1 MAHYFLRQ
9 KQGHNMVHNH
19 THLIIYAHPNPES
32 FNQAVLQK
40 VVEASEGHKVII
52 RDLNAEN
59 FPPVLK
65 WQECINTF
73 SKQYEEDVQAE
84 QALWKEADLITF
96 VYPLWWMGFPAILKG
111 YIDRILTHGFAY
123 QTGKGASIGLLKGKK
138 IQQFV
143 TMGNTNEKYEQKG
156 FLQSLDHT
164 LGNGLFNFCGIE
176 NVQMHFL
183 GGTGMPTIDY
193 QAVLENIKHIT
204 EANLKS

>member
-1 MAHYFLRQ
+1 M
-9 KQGHNMVHNH
+9 K
-19 THLIIYAHPNPES
+19 HLIIYAHPNPES

-40 VVEASEGHKVII
+40 VLEGSEGHDVVV

-73 SKQYEEDVQAE
+73 SKEYAHDVKAE
-84 QALWKEADLITF
+84 QGYWNEADLITF

-111 YIDRILTHGFAY
+111 YLDRVLTHGFAY
-123 QTGKGASIGLLKGKK
+123 QTGKGQSIGLLKGKK

-143 TMGNTNEKYEQKG
+143 TMGNTNEKYEEKG

-164 LGNGLFNFCGIE
+164 LGNGLFNFCGVE

-183 GGTGMPTIDY
+183 GGTGIPTLDY
-193 QAVLENIKHIT
+193 DARLESVKLAT
-204 EANLKS
+204 EALLKR

>member
-1 MAHYFLRQ
+1 M
-9 KQGHNMVHNH
+9 

-40 VVEASEGHKVII
+40 VVEASAGHDVII
-52 RDLNAEN
+52 RDLNGEN
-59 FPPVLK
+59 FPPVLR

-73 SKQYEEDVQAE
+73 NKEYAKDVQVE
-84 QALWKEADLITF
+84 QKFWQEADLITF

-111 YIDRILTHGFAY
+111 YLDRVLTHGFAY
-123 QTGKGASIGLLKGKK
+123 QTGKETIGLLKGKK

-143 TMGNTNEKYEQKG
+143 TMGNTNGKYEQKG

>member
-1 MAHYFLRQ
+1 M
-9 KQGHNMVHNH
+9 

-40 VVEASEGHKVII
+40 VVEASAGHDVII
-52 RDLNAEN
+52 RDLNGEN
-59 FPPVLK
+59 FPPVLR

-73 SKQYEEDVQAE
+73 NKEYAKDVQVE
-84 QALWKEADLITF
+84 QKFWQEADLITF

-111 YIDRILTHGFAY
+111 YIDRVLTHGFAY
-123 QTGKGASIGLLKGKK
+123 QTGKETIGFLKGKK
-138 IQQFV
+138 IQQFI
-143 TMGNTNEKYEQKG
+143 TRGNTTEKYEQKG

>member
-1 MAHYFLRQ
+1 M
-9 KQGHNMVHNH
+9 

-40 VVEASEGHKVII
+40 VVEASAGHDVII
-52 RDLNAEN
+52 RDLNGEN
-59 FPPVLK
+59 FPPVLR

-73 SKQYEEDVQAE
+73 NKDYAKDVQVE
-84 QALWKEADLITF
+84 QKFWQEANLITF

-111 YIDRILTHGFAY
+111 YLDRVLTHGFAY
-123 QTGKGASIGLLKGKK
+123 QTGKETIGLLKGKK

>member
-1 MAHYFLRQ
+1 M
-9 KQGHNMVHNH
+9 

-32 FNQAVLQK
+32 FNQAVFQT
-40 VVEASEGHKVII
+40 VVEASAGHDVII
-52 RDLNAEN
+52 RDLNGEN
-59 FPPVLK
+59 FPPVLR

-73 SKQYEEDVQAE
+73 NKEYAKDVQVE
-84 QALWKEADLITF
+84 QKFWQEADLITF

-111 YIDRILTHGFAY
+111 YLDRVLTHGFAY
-123 QTGKGASIGLLKGKK
+123 QTGKETIGLLKGKK

>member
-1 MAHYFLRQ
+1 MAHNL
-9 KQGHNMVHNH
+9 

-96 VYPLWWMGFPAILKG
+96 VYPLWWMGFPAILKV
-111 YIDRILTHGFAY
+111 YIDRVLTHGFAY
-123 QTGKGASIGLLKGKK
+123 QVGKDTIGLLKGKK

-164 LGNGLFNFCGIE
+164 LGNGLFNFCGVE
-176 NVQMHFL
+176 KVQMHFL
-183 GGTGMPTIDY
+183 GGTGIPTVDY
-193 QAVLENIKHIT
+193 PTVLEGVKT
-204 EANLKS
+204 KTQEMLR

>member
-1 MAHYFLRQ
+1 M
-9 KQGHNMVHNH
+9 

-40 VVEASEGHKVII
+40 VVEASAGHDVII
-52 RDLNAEN
+52 RDLNGEN
-59 FPPVLK
+59 FPPVLR

-73 SKQYEEDVQAE
+73 NKEYAKDVQVE
-84 QALWKEADLITF
+84 QKFWQEADLITF

-111 YIDRILTHGFAY
+111 YLDRVLTHGFAY
-123 QTGKGASIGLLKGKK
+123 QTGKETIGLLKGKK
-138 IQQFV
+138 MQQFV

-164 LGNGLFNFCGIE
+164 LGNGLFSFCGIE

>member
-1 MAHYFLRQ
+1 M
-9 KQGHNMVHNH
+9 K
-19 THLIIYAHPNPES
+19 HLTIYAHPNPES

-40 VVEASEGHKVII
+40 VLEGSKGHDVVV

-73 SKQYEEDVQAE
+73 SKEYAHDVQAE
-84 QALWKEADLITF
+84 QAYWNDADVITF

-111 YIDRILTHGFAY
+111 YLDRVLTHGFAY
-123 QTGKGASIGLLKGKK
+123 QTGKGQSIGLLKGKK

-143 TMGNTNEKYEQKG
+143 TMGNTNEKYEEKG

-164 LGNGLFNFCGIE
+164 LGNGLFNFCGVE

-183 GGTGMPTIDY
+183 GGTGIPTLDY
-193 QAVLENIKHIT
+193 DARLESVKLAT
-204 EANLKS
+204 EALLKR

>member
-1 MAHYFLRQ
+1 M
-9 KQGHNMVHNH
+9 

-40 VVEASEGHKVII
+40 VVEASAGHDVLI
-52 RDLNAEN
+52 RDLNGEN
-59 FPPVLK
+59 FPPVLR

-73 SKQYEEDVQAE
+73 NKEYAKDVQVE
-84 QALWKEADLITF
+84 QKFWQEADLITF

-111 YIDRILTHGFAY
+111 YLDRVLTHGFAY
-123 QTGKGASIGLLKGKK
+123 QTGKETIGLLKGKK

-183 GGTGMPTIDY
+183 GGTGMPTINY

>member
-1 MAHYFLRQ
+1 M
-9 KQGHNMVHNH
+9 

-40 VVEASEGHKVII
+40 VVEASAGHDVII
-52 RDLNAEN
+52 RDLNGEN
-59 FPPVLK
+59 FPPVLR

-73 SKQYEEDVQAE
+73 NKEYAKDVQVE
-84 QALWKEADLITF
+84 QKFWQEADLITF

-111 YIDRILTHGFAY
+111 YLDRVLTHGFAY
-123 QTGKGASIGLLKGKK
+123 QTGKETIGLLKGKK
-138 IQQFV
+138 MQQFA

>member
-1 MAHYFLRQ
+1 M
-9 KQGHNMVHNH
+9 

-40 VVEASEGHKVII
+40 VVEASAGHDVII
-52 RDLNAEN
+52 RDLNGEN
-59 FPPVLK
+59 FPPVLR
-65 WQECINTF
+65 WQEYINTF
-73 SKQYEEDVQAE
+73 NKEYAKDVQVE
-84 QALWKEADLITF
+84 QKFWQEANLITF

-111 YIDRILTHGFAY
+111 YLDRVLTHGFAY
-123 QTGKGASIGLLKGKK
+123 QTGKETIGLLKGKK

>member
-1 MAHYFLRQ
+1 M
-9 KQGHNMVHNH
+9 

-40 VVEASEGHKVII
+40 VVEASAGHDVII
-52 RDLNAEN
+52 RDLNGEN
-59 FPPVLK
+59 FPPVLR

-73 SKQYEEDVQAE
+73 NKEYAKDVQVE
-84 QALWKEADLITF
+84 QKFWQDANLITF

-111 YIDRILTHGFAY
+111 YLDRVLTHGFAY
-123 QTGKGASIGLLKGKK
+123 QTGKETIGLLKGKK

>member
-1 MAHYFLRQ
+1 MQVEQ
-9 KQGHNMVHNH
+9 K
-19 THLIIYAHPNPES
+19 
-32 FNQAVLQK
+32 F
-40 VVEASEGHKVII
+40 
-52 RDLNAEN
+52 
-59 FPPVLK
+59 
-65 WQECINTF
+65 WQ
-73 SKQYEEDVQAE
+73 
-84 QALWKEADLITF
+84 EADLITF

-111 YIDRILTHGFAY
+111 YLDRVLTHGFAY
-123 QTGKGASIGLLKGKK
+123 QTGKETIGLLKGKK

>member
-1 MAHYFLRQ
+1 M
-9 KQGHNMVHNH
+9 

-40 VVEASEGHKVII
+40 VVEASAGHDVLI
-52 RDLNAEN
+52 RDLNGEN
-59 FPPVLK
+59 FPPVLR

-73 SKQYEEDVQAE
+73 NKEYAKDVQVE
-84 QALWKEADLITF
+84 QKFWQEADLITF

-111 YIDRILTHGFAY
+111 YLDRVLTHGFAY
-123 QTGKGASIGLLKGKK
+123 QTGKETIGLLKGKK

-156 FLQSLDHT
+156 VLQSLDHT

-183 GGTGMPTIDY
+183 GGTGMPTIDH
-193 QAVLENIKHIT
+193 QAVLENIKHLT

>member
-1 MAHYFLRQ
+1 M
-9 KQGHNMVHNH
+9 

-32 FNQAVLQK
+32 FNQAILQK
-40 VVEASEGHKVII
+40 VIEGSKGHEVVI
-52 RDLNAEN
+52 RDLNSEN

-73 SKQYEEDVQAE
+73 SKEYAHDVQAE
-84 QALWKEADLITF
+84 QKLWHDADLITF

-111 YIDRILTHGFAY
+111 YLDRVLTHGFAY
-123 QTGKGASIGLLKGKK
+123 QTGKGASVGLLKCKK

-143 TMGNTNEKYEQKG
+143 TMGNTNEKYEEKG

-164 LGNGLFNFCGIE
+164 LGNGLFNFCGVE

-183 GGTGMPTIDY
+183 GGMGIPTLDY
-193 QAVLENIKHIT
+193 NAVLEGVKSAT
-204 EANLKS
+204 EKNLSA

>member
-1 MAHYFLRQ
+1 M
-9 KQGHNMVHNH
+9 

-40 VVEASEGHKVII
+40 VVEASAGHDVII
-52 RDLNAEN
+52 RDLNGEN
-59 FPPVLK
+59 FLPVLK

-73 SKQYEEDVQAE
+73 NKEYAKDVQIE
-84 QALWKEADLITF
+84 QKFWQEADLITF
-96 VYPLWWMGFPAILKG
+96 IYPLWWMGFPAILKG
-111 YIDRILTHGFAY
+111 YIDRVLTHGFAY
-123 QTGKGASIGLLKGKK
+123 QTGKETIGLLKGKK
-138 IQQFV
+138 MQQFV

-156 FLQSLDHT
+156 FLRSLDHT

-193 QAVLENIKHIT
+193 QTVLENIKHIT
-204 EANLKS
+204 EANLQS

>member
-1 MAHYFLRQ
+1 M
-9 KQGHNMVHNH
+9 

-40 VVEASEGHKVII
+40 VVEASAGHAVII
-52 RDLNAEN
+52 SDLNGEN
-59 FPPVLK
+59 FPPVLR

-73 SKQYEEDVQAE
+73 NKEYAKDVQVE
-84 QALWKEADLITF
+84 QKFWQEADLITF

-111 YIDRILTHGFAY
+111 YLDRVLTHGFAY
-123 QTGKGASIGLLKGKK
+123 QTGKETIGLLKGKK

-156 FLQSLDHT
+156 FLQSRDHT

>member
-1 MAHYFLRQ
+1 M
-9 KQGHNMVHNH
+9 

-40 VVEASEGHKVII
+40 VVEASAGHDVII
-52 RDLNAEN
+52 RDLNGEN
-59 FPPVLK
+59 FPPVLR

-73 SKQYEEDVQAE
+73 N
-84 QALWKEADLITF
+84 KE
-96 VYPLWWMGFPAILKG
+96 MGFPAILKG
-111 YIDRILTHGFAY
+111 YLDRVLTHGFAY
-123 QTGKGASIGLLKGKK
+123 QTGKETIGLLKGKK
-138 IQQFV
+138 MQQFV

>member
-1 MAHYFLRQ
+1 M
-9 KQGHNMVHNH
+9 

-40 VVEASEGHKVII
+40 VVEASAGHDVII
-52 RDLNAEN
+52 RDLNGEN
-59 FPPVLK
+59 FPPVLR

-73 SKQYEEDVQAE
+73 NNEYAKDE
-84 QALWKEADLITF
+84 QVEQKFWQEADLITF

-111 YIDRILTHGFAY
+111 YLDRVLTHGFAY
-123 QTGKGASIGLLKGKK
+123 QTGKETIGLLKGKK

>member
-1 MAHYFLRQ
+1 M
-9 KQGHNMVHNH
+9 

-40 VVEASEGHKVII
+40 VVEASAGHDVII
-52 RDLNAEN
+52 RDLNGEN
-59 FPPVLK
+59 FPPVLR

-73 SKQYEEDVQAE
+73 NKEYAKDVQVE
-84 QALWKEADLITF
+84 QKFWQEANLITF

-111 YIDRILTHGFAY
+111 YLDRVLTHGFAY
-123 QTGKGASIGLLKGKK
+123 QTGKETIGLLKGKK
-138 IQQFV
+138 MQQFV

>member
-1 MAHYFLRQ
+1 M
-9 KQGHNMVHNH
+9 K
-19 THLIIYAHPNPES
+19 HLIIYAHPNPES

-40 VVEASEGHKVII
+40 VLEGSQGHDVVV

-73 SKQYEEDVQAE
+73 SKEYAHDVKAE
-84 QALWKEADLITF
+84 QAYWNDADLITF

-111 YIDRILTHGFAY
+111 YLDRVLTHGFAY

-143 TMGNTNEKYEQKG
+143 TMGNTNEKYEEKG

-164 LGNGLFNFCGIE
+164 LGNGLFNFCGVE
-176 NVQMHFL
+176 NVQMHFF
-183 GGTGMPTIDY
+183 GGTGIPTLDY
-193 QAVLENIKHIT
+193 AAVLEKVKLAT
-204 EANLKS
+204 EENLK